1 MHGILTAS
9 NHQCNISKY
18 IYIGN
23 WRKTGNISLKDI
35 FPLNKLHLWVA
46 EGTQLPITFHD
57 IPEAQFS
64 ELPAKM
70 QCPHKDVINIKLLAD
85 YFTDL
90 KMTTKWWKHIKR
102 YISETKEVEGKV
114 TARDLCGYRRT
125 LCWEYLLQVQ
135 LLSAQVLNYKAQEK
149 SFSTVLPF
157 HKVRIKVE
165 NFGLVVVTTLYF
177 VE

>member
-1 MHGILTAS
+1 MNILPSKLLLNRLIRTASRFSKKIGLISFNHIIVHGILTAS

-23 WRKTGNISLKDI
+23 WRKTGNISLKDV
-35 FPLNKLHLWVA
+35 FPLNQLHLWVA
-46 EGTQLPITFHD
+46 EGTRLPITFHD

-70 QCPHKDVINIKLLAD
+70 QCPHKDVINIKLLSD

-125 LCWEYLLQVQ
+125 VCWEYLLQVQ
-135 LLSAQVLNYKAQEK
+135 LVLFYLLK
-149 SFSTVLPF
+149 S
-157 HKVRIKVE
+157 
-165 NFGLVVVTTLYF
+165 
-177 VE
+177 